1 MTYYFTYGTDN
12 RYPFHS
18 GWTEVEAESYDQ
30 AVEGFQAFHP
40 NRFGSDCINCA
51 GIYGEE
57 SFSRKRVAKEG
68 NFGRKCVERIHV
80 SYTESSK
87 EIDENIVKVAV
98 TTVYAR
104 EPVEFDA
111 LSEALASLDFNE

>member
-12 RYPFHS
+12 RFPFHS

-30 AVEGFQAFHP
+30 AIAAFQAFHP

-57 SFSRKRVAKEG
+57 SFSRKRMAKEG
-68 NFGRKCVERIHV
+68 NFGRKCVERIRV
-80 SYTESSK
+80 SSMESSK
-87 EIDENIVKVAV
+87 DIDVNIVRV
-98 TTVYAR
+98 TVSTIYVR
-104 EPVEFDA
+104 EPVEYDA
-111 LSEALASLDFNE
+111 LAEATEDLQLQ